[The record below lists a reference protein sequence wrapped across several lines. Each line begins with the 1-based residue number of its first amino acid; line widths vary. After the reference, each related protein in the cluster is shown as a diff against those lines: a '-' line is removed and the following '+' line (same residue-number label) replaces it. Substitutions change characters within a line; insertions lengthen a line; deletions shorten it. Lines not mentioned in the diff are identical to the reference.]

1 MLPEAAE
8 WGTNVLR
15 EVGWEQPGLSV
26 QDSKQNNPVWV
37 WKRECL
43 SHFACHLAGSLSYAG
58 YYTSSER
65 GHSGLSTD
73 VKIWSIVQLI
83 GIIQMCFGVWLL
95 STHTLQ
101 NFGLSLCSHWE
112 QVRPPY
118 RNWKGTSIAFIWG
131 IKASSTKRGCRA
143 TKFINLLS
151 NLPSYKSM
159 IHAKLTS
166 TGYPLII
173 TG

>member
-8 WGTNVLR
+8 WETNMLR
-15 EVGWEQPGLSV
+15 EVGWEQPDLTV
-26 QDSKQNNPVWV
+26 QNSKENNPDLM
-37 WKRECL
+37 WKRDCP
-43 SHFACHLAGSLSYAG
+43 SLSGCLLAVSWSWASYH
-58 YYTSSER
+58 TLSER
-65 GHSGLSTD
+65 GHSGLCTD
-73 VKIWSIVQLI
+73 IKIWSIVQLI

-151 NLPSYKSM
+151 NLPSY
-159 IHAKLTS
+159 IVLA
-166 TGYPLII
+166 
-173 TG
+173 